1 MPCYDSLRNDLDEKK
16 PMQSISGI
24 IYLILIACLLPY
36 VFTIIAKKTA
46 GFRAKDNQHPREF
59 LSKTTGLAAHAN
71 AAQQNSFE
79 SLPLFIAAILMAGI
93 YGDSASGH
101 HDVWYCLSCLSSSV
115 WYLLFGQLVDA
126 SIDRLAVVTALSY
139 LFIIVGYSTDDG
151 LSAKHTYFHPVD
163 V

>member
-1 MPCYDSLRNDLDEKK
+1 
-16 PMQSISGI
+16 MQSISGI

-36 VFTIIAKKTA
+36 VFTIIAKKAA

-59 LSKTTGLAAHAN
+59 LAKTTGLAARAN

-79 SLPLFIAAILMAGI
+79 SLPLFIAAILMAEYMVIPQVVTMTFGI
-93 YGDSASGH
+93 AYLVFRVVYGI
-101 HDVWYCLSCLSSSV
+101 C
-115 WYLLFGQLVDA
+115 YLANWSTLR
-126 SIDRLAVVTALSY
+126 IDRLAVVTALPY
-139 LFIIVGYSTDDG
+139 LFIIVGHSTDDG